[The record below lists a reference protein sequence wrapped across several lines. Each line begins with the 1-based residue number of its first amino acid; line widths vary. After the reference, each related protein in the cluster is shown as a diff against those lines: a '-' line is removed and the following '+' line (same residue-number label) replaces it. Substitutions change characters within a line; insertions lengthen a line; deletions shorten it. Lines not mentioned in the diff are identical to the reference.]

1 MGWAFFFFFG
11 LVCAYPQRGEERRV
25 SNLATPR
32 FLGSSKEINGW
43 TFFLPFFFSMLLA
56 ALVVH
61 APTQDY
67 SHQSAVKAKVPG
79 TRLHVYS

>member
-1 MGWAFFFFFG
+1 M

-43 TFFLPFFFSMLLA
+43 TFFLFFFFLVLLV
-56 ALVVH
+56 ALLYTPSPR
-61 APTQDY
+61 AIPT
-67 SHQSAVKAKVPG
+67 KV
-79 TRLHVYS
+79 L